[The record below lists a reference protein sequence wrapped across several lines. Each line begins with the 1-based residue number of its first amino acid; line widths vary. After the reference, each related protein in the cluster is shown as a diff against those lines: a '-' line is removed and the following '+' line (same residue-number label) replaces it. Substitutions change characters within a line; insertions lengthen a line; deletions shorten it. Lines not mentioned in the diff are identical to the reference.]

1 MSWFNRSPRIKEPT
15 KNIPPHRTSPASEK
29 MLDQAKKTG
38 PDKTPSKK
46 KDKQ

>member
-15 KNIPPHRTSPASEK
+15 KHTPPHRTSPASEK

-46 KDKQ
+46 KHKQ

>member
-15 KNIPPHRTSPASEK
+15 KHIPHRTSPASEK
-29 MLDQAKKTG
+29 MLDEAKKTG